1 MPASIDILV
10 DIPGPKFYSTDGK
23 NKLIHT
29 TLYGRFKTK
38 TALHAA
44 AFRTP
49 WCKICA
55 IFPAVQT
62 KMKKTELQALHNTE
76 SFGEV
81 RAESMISGC
90 QPSTSA
96 TTQHISDFKTTYN
109 LFLINL
115 HRSSFWGERYERS
128 RFYQSTR
135 YPRQLNDTRALEGA
149 QPLRAWFCQLP
160 DAKRNARDRRFHQE
174 GWPSEETLLRVF
186 AG

>member
-1 MPASIDILV
+1 MV
-10 DIPGPKFYSTDGK
+10 DSKPRPLYMQQLSELPGVKSVLFFLLFK
-23 NKLIHT
+23 QRWKKLS
-29 TLYGRFKTK
+29 
-38 TALHAA
+38 
-44 AFRTP
+44 
-49 WCKICA
+49 CKH
-55 IFPAVQT
+55 F
-62 KMKKTELQALHNTE
+62 NTE

-81 RAESMISGC
+81 RAESMTSGC

-96 TTQHISDFKTTYN
+96 TTQHISDFKITYN
-109 LFLINL
+109 LFLINHL

-135 YPRQLNDTRALEGA
+135 YPQQLNDTRALEGA
-149 QPLRAWFCQLP
+149 QPLRARFCQLP